1 MYKKFFLFP
10 LQIVSVHFHGIVAF
24 LLLSVRY
31 KPSMDWAGVGGDGVG
46 CSCAVGPH
54 LPHSPASAVLGDLL
68 LPLISEPKHLSSSSQ
83 QGIS

>member
-31 KPSMDWAGVGGDGVG
+31 KPSMDWAGAGGDGW
-46 CSCAVGPH
+46 
-54 LPHSPASAVLGDLL
+54 GDLEL
-68 LPLISEPKHLSSSSQ
+68 SKTVFPHNVPKFIPSILISFS
-83 QGIS
+83 